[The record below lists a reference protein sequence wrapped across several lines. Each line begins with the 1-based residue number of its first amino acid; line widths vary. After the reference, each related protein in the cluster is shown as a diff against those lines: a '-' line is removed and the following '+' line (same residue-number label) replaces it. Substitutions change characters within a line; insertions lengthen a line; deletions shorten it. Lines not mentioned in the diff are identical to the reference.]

1 MCFALGK
8 ASLGNKTKK
17 RESSTKSQN
26 LFDSEEH
33 CRHLASAAGGFG
45 CTGKGLKI
53 SWSQRPSNAGEYE
66 EENTES
72 IKYAENA
79 AEMYESN
86 TQESLLSGVGIV
98 KTKGYKGIERE
109 FPFPHPPPSGHRV
122 NILFC
127 CTPCFLFSFSFL
139 NPRGYF

>member
-1 MCFALGK
+1 MFRARQGFSWK
-8 ASLGNKTKK
+8 QNKK

-33 CRHLASAAGGFG
+33 CRRLASAAGGFG

-53 SWSQRPSNAGEYE
+53 SWSQRLSNAGEYE

-72 IKYAENA
+72 IKYAENV

-86 TQESLLSGVGIV
+86 TQESLLSSVGVE
-98 KTKGYKGIERE
+98 KTKGYKAIERE
-109 FPFPHPPPSGHRV
+109 FPFPPSPSPSGHRV

-127 CTPCFLFSFSFL
+127 CTPCFFFFL
-139 NPRGYF
+139 DPRGYL